1 MEYNCVDKG
10 TGRCPCALMKAG
22 QCYICTMS
30 RTGRCACGHRWQGVC
45 PYNEFLQNGGRPAG
59 TLKEFEAPVL
69 KTVDYSEQLKV
80 VRLQVPAGFAQKCRA
95 AGSYIMVN
103 SLEYKIPLSVLR
115 STVFTGESS
124 SEGYIELAI
133 QPAGPKT
140 LELFRPGSA
149 YWIISG
155 PFAAG
160 LVNVE
165 KLDYARPVL
174 VVGKGTAL
182 APYTNISS
190 RLEGRVFV
198 DTDKLTD
205 GFVEEYLVGKVY
217 KKVSL
222 QTDMDFLLKE
232 IDDASPATQLMF
244 LASPYYTEKI
254 FEMRPELKS
263 DIIVP
268 NHANICCGVGI
279 CGACSYTD
287 KDGVTVRRCKIT
299 ERLI

>member
-10 TGRCPCALMKAG
+10 GEKCPCVLMEAG

-30 RTGRCACGHRWQGVC
+30 RTGRCSCGQQWKGLC
-45 PYNEFLQNGGRPAG
+45 PYNEFVQNGGKPSEA
-59 TLKEFEAPVL
+59 LKEFAAPVL
-69 KTVDYSEQLKV
+69 KITDYSEHLKV
-80 VRLQVPAGFAQKCRA
+80 VRLKVPAGFAQKCQS

-103 SLEYKIPLSVLR
+103 SLGYKVPLSVLC
-115 STVFTGESS
+115 STVFSGEGG

-140 LELFRPGSA
+140 LELFRPDNEC
-149 YWIISG
+149 WIISG

-165 KLDYARPVL
+165 SLDYTKPVL
-174 VVGKGTAL
+174 VVAKGTAA
-182 APYTNISS
+182 APYINIRS
-190 RLEGRVFV
+190 RIEGRIFV

-205 GFVEEYLVGKVY
+205 GFIEEYLGDKLY

-222 QTDMDFLLKE
+222 QNDMEKIMKE
-232 IDDASPATQLMF
+232 IDTAGPAEQIMF

-254 FEMRPELKS
+254 LQMRPGRIN
-263 DIIVP
+263 DIIIP

-299 ERLI
+299 ER